1 VWEPYGSHTI
11 LMNFVLPIGMGGAAH
26 SILKD
31 KICEVDM
38 TTYIIRRLLLVPVL
52 LFGVTV
58 LIFGMLQ
65 FLSPVER
72 SALYVRDIPKNENA
86 INGIIKQYGLD
97 KPIYVQYWRWLV
109 GHTDPTT
116 GVRKGGILFGDFG
129 YSRTASQPV
138 SDLIRT
144 RFPNTLDLTLWAVA
158 PVIFIGIWLGVQ
170 AAVHQNGFID
180 QAARIFSII
189 GTSFPTFVFGL
200 LMLLIFYANLQ
211 WFPPGRLSDWA
222 SQVVFAKS
230 FHHYTSLLTI
240 DSLLNGRFDIFWD
253 ALRHMLMPI
262 LTLSYISWATFV
274 RVTRS
279 SMLETLRQEYVT
291 TARAKGLKEKT
302 VIFKHA
308 QPNAMIPVVT
318 LAGFQVIGLLGGV
331 VITET
336 VFNFPGI
343 GQAAANAAAQLD
355 VVTVLGFAIFNGL
368 ILIVAN
374 LVVDVLYAVV
384 DPRVRLS

>member
-1 VWEPYGSHTI
+1 MVNY
-11 LMNFVLPIGMGGAAH
+11 V
-26 SILKD
+26 
-31 KICEVDM
+31 
-38 TTYIIRRLLLVPVL
+38 IRRLLLVPVL

-58 LIFGMLQ
+58 MIFAMLS
-65 FLSPVER
+65 FLDPVER
-72 SALYVRDIPKNENA
+72 AALYIRDIPRNERQVQA
-86 INGIIKQYGLD
+86 IITQYGLD
-97 KPIYVQYWRWLV
+97 KSLPEQYWRWLV
-109 GHTDPTT
+109 GHVNPGT
-116 GVRKGGILFGDFG
+116 GERVGGILFGDFG

-138 SDLIRT
+138 ADLISN
-144 RFPNTLDLTLWAVA
+144 RFPNTLDLTVWAIA
-158 PVIFIGIWLGVQ
+158 PVILVGIWLGVQ
-170 AAVHQNGFID
+170 AAVHHNGFID

-200 LMLLIFYANLQ
+200 LMLLFFYANLR

-222 SQVVFAKS
+222 SQVVFRED
-230 FHHYTSLLTI
+230 FQHYTSLLTF
-240 DSLLNGRFDIFWD
+240 DALLNGRLDIFWD

-262 LTLSYISWATFV
+262 LTLSYISWATFL

-279 SMLETLRQEYVT
+279 SMLETLRMEYVT
-291 TARAKGLKEKT
+291 TARAKGLPENA

-318 LAGFQVIGLLGGV
+318 LAGFTVVGLLGGMGGV

-336 VFNFPGI
+336 VFNYPGI
-343 GQAAANAAAQLD
+343 GAAAAEAAQQLD
-355 VVTVLGFAIFNGL
+355 VITTLGFALFNGF